1 VKNLQIK
8 IKNWNINFEVQ
19 GEGEPVILLHGWL
32 TDLESMRPLTTN
44 LVKKFKVYL
53 VDVVGF
59 GKSDLPNEP
68 LNSNDFAEFLKEF
81 MEKLNIENPVLI
93 GHSNGGRIIINAV
106 GKGIVKAKKIVLIDS
121 AGIKPKRSTGYYVKL
136 AVFKT
141 GKLFLNLLPNTKSLK
156 EFKERLRN
164 KVGSSDYKASPTVL
178 KDTMKIIVNEDVKE
192 ILPNI
197 KVPTL
202 LIWGSLDTATP
213 IEDART
219 MEKLIPDCGIVEYPY
234 GTHFSYLENIENCKL
249 VLDSFL
255 N

>member
-1 VKNLQIK
+1 MKIK
-8 IKNWNINFEVQ
+8 INGWNINYEVQ

-32 TDLESMRPLTTN
+32 TDMESMRPLTTN

-59 GKSDLPNEP
+59 GKSDLPEEP
-68 LNSNDFAEFLKEF
+68 LNSQDFAEFLQEF
-81 MEKLNIENPVLI
+81 IEKLEIENPVLI

-106 GKGIVKAKKIVLIDS
+106 GKKLVKAKKIVLIDS
-121 AGIKPKRSTGYYVKL
+121 AGIKPQRSTAYYFKVS
-136 AVFKT
+136 VFKI
-141 GKLFLNLLPNTKSLK
+141 GKIFLNVLPNTKKIK
-156 EFKERLRN
+156 EFKENLRN

-178 KDTMKIIVNEDVKE
+178 KDTMKIIVNEDVKK

-197 KVPTL
+197 DVPTL

-213 IEDART
+213 ISDAKL
-219 MEKLIPDCGIVEYPY
+219 MKKLIPDCGLVEYPY
-234 GTHFSYLENIENCKL
+234 GSHFSYLENIENCKL

-255 N
+255 G

>member
-8 IKNWNINFEVQ
+8 IKNWSINYEVI
-19 GEGEPVILLHGWL
+19 GEGEPVIMLHGWL
-32 TDLESMRPLTTN
+32 TDLESMKPLTTN
-44 LVKKFKVYL
+44 LEKNFKIYL

-59 GKSDLPNEP
+59 GKSDLPEEP

-106 GKGIVKAKKIVLIDS
+106 GKGLVKAKKIVLIDS
-121 AGIKPKRSTGYYVKL
+121 AGIKPKRPLKYYIKVG
-136 AVFKT
+136 FYKT
-141 GKLFLNLLPNTKSLK
+141 GKFFLNLLPKTKGVK
-156 EFKERLRN
+156 EFQERLRN
-164 KVGSSDYKASPTVL
+164 RVGSSDYKASPIVL
-178 KDTMKIIVNEDVKE
+178 KDTLKIIVNEDVKE

-202 LIWGSLDTATP
+202 LIWGDLDTATP
-213 IEDART
+213 IGDAKI
-219 MEKLIPDCGIVEYPY
+219 MEKLIPDCGLVEYPY

>member
-1 VKNLQIK
+1 MNNLQIK
-8 IKNWNINFEVQ
+8 IKEWNINYEVE

-59 GKSDLPNEP
+59 GKSDLPEEP
-68 LNSNDFAEFLKEF
+68 LNSQDFAEFLQEF
-81 MEKLNIENPVLI
+81 MEKLKIENPVLI

-106 GKGIVKAKKIVLIDS
+106 GRKLVKAKKIVLIDS
-121 AGIKPKRSTGYYVKL
+121 AGIKPHHSAPYYLKL

-141 GKLFLNLLPNTKSLK
+141 GKLFLNLLPNTKGIK

-178 KDTMKIIVNEDVKE
+178 KDTMKIILKEDVKDL
-192 ILPNI
+192 LPNI
-197 KVPTL
+197 DVPTL

-213 IEDART
+213 ISDAKI
-219 MEKLIPDCGIVEYPY
+219 MEKLIPDCRI
-234 GTHFSYLENIENCKL
+234 S
-249 VLDSFL
+249 
-255 N
+255 